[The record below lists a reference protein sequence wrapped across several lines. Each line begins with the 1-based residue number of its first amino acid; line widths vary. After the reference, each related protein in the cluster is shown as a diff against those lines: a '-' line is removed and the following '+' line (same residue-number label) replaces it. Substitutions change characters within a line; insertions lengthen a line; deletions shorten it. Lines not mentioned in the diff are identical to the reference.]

1 MKGMAETVFRKNKDH
16 LQVSMYGLDV
26 LLSKGVKNML
36 QKSWAP
42 AFREHIFLKINEQ
55 RFAVLYSDTASRPN
69 FPVNVWVSLEML
81 KELFDLTDEELLE
94 QFHFNYLFA
103 HALGLEGLGELSV
116 CRRTLN
122 YIRNRLLEYEEETER
137 NLLEEEF
144 QALAD
149 DAAAC
154 FGVNTKLQRMD
165 SSLVGS
171 FIKKMTKLELLV
183 KVLQNLYRDLPAT
196 EQNRCQTRLG
206 EYVESEADHITY
218 RLKREQVEE
227 HLKKVGELLFDLHEA
242 YKDDDRINGLKSY
255 RHVGRVLMEQY
266 DIKADGDTTE
276 IEPKANKDINS
287 GSLQNPADDE
297 ATYRKKG
304 KKESKGCMFSTCRKP
319 ARMIRRFS

>member
-1 MKGMAETVFRKNKDH
+1 LKGMAETVFRKNKDH

-81 KELFDLTDEELLE
+81 KELFDLTDE
-94 QFHFNYLFA
+94 
-103 HALGLEGLGELSV
+103 
-116 CRRTLN
+116 
-122 YIRNRLLEYEEETER
+122 
-137 NLLEEEF
+137 
-144 QALAD
+144 
-149 DAAAC
+149 
-154 FGVNTKLQRMD
+154 
-165 SSLVGS
+165 
-171 FIKKMTKLELLV
+171 ELLV